1 MSEDWHATWMKRK
14 TDKGLAQVYS
24 DGLGKWSARAHKWHS
39 DEPILR
45 DTFPTMAEAME
56 ACDAALAAL
65 RSDFRAAT
73 CGAANV
79 DADGREVAL

>member
-1 MSEDWHATWMKRK
+1 MSEWQATWMKRK
-14 TDKGLAQVYS
+14 TANGLAQVYS
-24 DGLGKWSARAHKWHS
+24 DGLGKWTARAHRWHV
-39 DEPILR
+39 DEPLLAR
-45 DTFPTMAEAME
+45 TFPTMAEAME
-56 ACDAALAAL
+56 ACDATLAAL